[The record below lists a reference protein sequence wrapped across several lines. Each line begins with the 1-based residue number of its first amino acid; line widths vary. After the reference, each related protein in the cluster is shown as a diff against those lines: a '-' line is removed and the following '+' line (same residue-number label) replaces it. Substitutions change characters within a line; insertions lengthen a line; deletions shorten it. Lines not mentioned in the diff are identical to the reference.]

1 MFSQCSTREVVT
13 ADSRVTLKKKLGSG
27 REECVREDPSR
38 GPAGAASDSDMSGSG
53 IEPAPAA
60 KRVQN
65 AGSLISLTK
74 VADSFA
80 VRGL

>member
-1 MFSQCSTREVVT
+1 M
-13 ADSRVTLKKKLGSG
+13 
-27 REECVREDPSR
+27 REDPSR